1 MEKQLNEKI
10 ESIREKKRKLKTE
23 KNQLLDFVEESV

>member
-1 MEKQLNEKI
+1 MELQLNEKL
-10 ESIREKKRKLKTE
+10 ENVREKKRKLKTE